1 MAIVQ
6 HRFIRSR
13 EEFFSVLQQA
23 TDTVRRFHQDEPSL
37 PTWAEIVPQ
46 LEAMDAWTKLGRPP
60 TKEERRKI
68 AIGVRLTKTFDPPPT
83 VEIQEIVDL
92 LAEVE
97 WYFKWW
103 LSDQDWNA
111 LDNDDFEIYF
121 PDDHAP

>member
-13 EEFFSVLQQA
+13 EEFFQVLES
-23 TDTVRRFHQDEPSL
+23 TLDTVRAHQAQEPEL
-37 PTWAEIVPQ
+37 TTWAEIVPQ
-46 LEAMDAWTKLGRPP
+46 LEAMQEWTKLGRAP
-60 TKEERRKI
+60 TKEERKRI
-68 AIGVRLTKTFDPPPT
+68 AIGRRLSKTFDPPPT
-83 VEIQEIVDL
+83 VEIQELVET

-103 LSDQDWNA
+103 ASDQDWNA
-111 LDNDDFEIYF
+111 LDNDDLNIYF